1 MMDHRRIGK
10 YKILEAIGRGGFAV
24 VCKAPDTKLD
34 RVVALKV
41 LRPQR
46 TTDPKFIQRF
56 RRQARTAA
64 GLSLPVVIIH
74 DISEEAEQHYLAMTF
89 VPEH

>member
-1 MMDHRRIGK
+1 MDHRRIGK

-56 RRQARTAA
+56 RRQGQASPSSSPMA
-64 GLSLPVVIIH
+64 
-74 DISEEAEQHYLAMTF
+74 
-89 VPEH
+89 

>member
-34 RVVALKV
+34 
-41 LRPQR
+41 
-46 TTDPKFIQRF
+46 
-56 RRQARTAA
+56 
-64 GLSLPVVIIH
+64 
-74 DISEEAEQHYLAMTF
+74 
-89 VPEH
+89 